1 MRTIK
6 FAFRTLFRQPFVT
19 TVAIISLAFGIGANS
34 AIFSLFDQML
44 LRPLPVTKPTE
55 LVDLAVP
62 GPKPGSQSCNQA
74 GDCDAVFSYAMFRD
88 IETDNNGV
96 FSGVAAHRAFG
107 TNLAYKG
114 QTSSSEG
121 MFVSGSYF
129 PTLGLN
135 PALGR
140 LIDFGDDKIIGDQH
154 VAVLSHHYWQTRF
167 GGSPNVLND
176 TMIINGVSMTIVGVA
191 PKGFEGT
198 TLGSRPEVFVPITMR
213 GVLEA
218 PFKEFDNRRTYWIYA
233 FARLKPGIT
242 IETARTRLNSRYH
255 AIVNEVEAPLQN
267 GMSAAKLEEF
277 RAKLI
282 AVTPGARGQSS
293 IHEEAKAPLAMLF
306 GVTGVVLLIAC
317 ANIANLLLA
326 RSAARKGEMALRLS
340 IGASRGQLIR
350 QLLVESCLLAVL
362 GGLAGLIVAK
372 ATLSLIWSMLPSDA
386 SSTLAFTIEPSIML
400 FAGALSIL
408 TGLLFGLFPAL
419 QTTRPDL
426 AATLKGFSG
435 QSSGTRSAA
444 WFRNSLVTTQITLST
459 ALLICAGLF
468 AKSLIH
474 VSKVDLGVKI
484 DNLITFSVSP
494 RLNGYSPEKSLV
506 FFERAEEELAAVPGT
521 LSVTTALVPLLAGS
535 NWGTSVN
542 VEGFKSGPDID
553 NGSRFNEVGPGYF
566 KTTGSPLLAGREFAR
581 SDAKDAAKV
590 AIVNEA
596 FAAKFNL
603 GRQAVG
609 KLMAVDGGEKL
620 DTTIVGLV
628 KNAKYSEVKG
638 EIPPLFFSPYM
649 QDKSLGQMSFYVRT
663 GLANGP
669 AMREIERVIA
679 SLDRDLPIENLRT
692 MTDQVKQN
700 VFLDRMISTLSTA
713 FALLATVLAAIGLYG
728 VLAYT
733 VAQRTR
739 EFGLRMALGAEPGRV
754 RLMVMKQVAAM
765 TIIGVSIGAG
775 LTYYYFGRVA
785 DSLLFQMQSRDPIVL
800 VSSIAILSAI
810 ALLAGLLPAMRAS
823 RIDPM
828 RALRYE

>member
-1 MRTIK
+1 MRTLK

-44 LRPLPVTKPTE
+44 LRPLPVTRPSE

-88 IETDNNGV
+88 LERDNNGV
-96 FSGVAAHRAFG
+96 FSGVVAHRAFG

-129 PTLGLN
+129 PTLGLK

-140 LIDFGDDKIIGDQH
+140 LLDYNDDKVIGEQH
-154 VAVLSHHYWQTRF
+154 VAVLSHHYWQSQF
-167 GGSPNVLND
+167 GGSPAVLND
-176 TMIINGVSMTIVGVA
+176 TMIVNGVPMTIVGVT

-198 TLGSRPEVFVPITMR
+198 TLGSRPQVFVPITLR
-213 GVLEA
+213 GVLEP

-233 FARLKPGIT
+233 FARLKPGTT
-242 IETARTRLNSRYH
+242 IDAAKARLNTRYH
-255 AIVNEVEAPLQN
+255 AIVNEIEAPLQT
-267 GMSAAKLEEF
+267 GMSAARLEQF
-277 RAKLI
+277 RAKPI
-282 AVTPGARGQSS
+282 EVTPGARGQSS

-340 IGASRGQLIR
+340 IGASRGQLVR
-350 QLLVESCLLAVL
+350 QLLVESCLLAML

-372 ATLSLIWSMLPSDA
+372 ATLNLIWSMLPSDA
-386 SSTLAFTIEPSIML
+386 SSTLTFSIEPSIML

-408 TGLLFGLFPAL
+408 TGVLFGLFPAL

-426 AATLKGFSG
+426 AATLKGLSG
-435 QSSGTRSAA
+435 QSSSTRSAA
-444 WFRNSLVTTQITLST
+444 WFRNALVTTQITLST

-474 VSKVDLGVKI
+474 VSRVDLGLKI
-484 DNLITFSVSP
+484 DNLVTFSVSP
-494 RLNGYSPEKSLV
+494 RLNGYSPEKSMA
-506 FFERAEEELAAVPGT
+506 FFGRAEEELAAVPGT

-535 NWGTSVN
+535 NWGTDVN
-542 VEGFKSGPDID
+542 VEGFPKGPDVD
-553 NGSRFNEVGPGYF
+553 NNSRFNEVGPGYF
-566 KTTGSPLLAGREFAR
+566 KTTGVPLLAGREFAR
-581 SDAKDAAKV
+581 SDVKGAAKV
-590 AIVNEA
+590 AVVNEA
-596 FAAKFNL
+596 FAEKFKL
-603 GRQAVG
+603 GRNAVG
-609 KLMAVDGGEKL
+609 KLMASDGEDKL

-628 KNAKYSEVKG
+628 KNAKYSQVKDKV
-638 EIPPLFFSPYM
+638 PPLFFSPYM
-649 QDKSLGQMSFYVRT
+649 QDENLGQMSFYVRT
-663 GLANGP
+663 GLEKGA
-669 AMREIERVIA
+669 AMREIERVMTG
-679 SLDRDLPIENLRT
+679 LDRDLPLENLRT
-692 MTDQVKQN
+692 MNDQVKQN

-739 EFGLRMALGAEPGRV
+739 EFGLRIALGAAPGRV
-754 RLMVMKQVAAM
+754 RLMVMRQVALM
-765 TIIGVSIGAG
+765 TVVGVSAGAG
-775 LTYYYFGRVA
+775 IAYYAGKKVQ
-785 DSLLFQMQSRDPIVL
+785 SLLFEMQSHDPVVL
-800 VSSIAILSAI
+800 GSSIAVLSLI
-810 ALLAGLLPAMRAS
+810 ALLAGLLPAIRAS